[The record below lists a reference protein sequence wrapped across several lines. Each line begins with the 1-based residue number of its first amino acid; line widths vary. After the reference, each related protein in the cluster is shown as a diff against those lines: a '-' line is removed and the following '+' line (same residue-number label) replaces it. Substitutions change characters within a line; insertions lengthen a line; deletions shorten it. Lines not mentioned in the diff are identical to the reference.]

1 MNIKLA
7 AIIHGSNST
16 TAQTILET
24 FITRL
29 QSQGFRI
36 GGLTATE
43 YTRRDGKKDKCIRGI
58 ESGILYPIFQNLGN
72 DSESCRL
79 NPAGLANAAG
89 ELLSLLENPP
99 DLAII
104 NRFGIMEAAGKGF
117 FQEFLDLVYADI
129 PVLTL
134 LNSSKYLQQWREF
147 TNNEATELAANLES
161 LMTWFNTCIKNTDD
175 NYMSKTPQSNSKITK
190 TVTV

>member
-7 AIIHGSNST
+7 AIIHGSDSSA
-16 TAQTILET
+16 AQTVLEI

-36 GGLTATE
+36 GGLIATE
-43 YTRRDGKKDKCIRGI
+43 YMRSDGTQDKCIRGI

-72 DSESCRL
+72 NSEACRL
-79 NPAGLANAAG
+79 NPAGLATAAN
-89 ELLSLLENPP
+89 ELLSLLEDPP

-104 NRFGIMEAAGKGF
+104 NRFGVMEATGKGF
-117 FQEFLDLVYADI
+117 FQEFLELISAEI

-134 LNSSKYLQQWREF
+134 LNSSKYLQQWRAF
-147 TNNEATELAANLES
+147 TDNEATELAADLES
-161 LMTWFNTCIKNTDD
+161 LTTWFNTCIK
-175 NYMSKTPQSNSKITK
+175 
-190 TVTV
+190 